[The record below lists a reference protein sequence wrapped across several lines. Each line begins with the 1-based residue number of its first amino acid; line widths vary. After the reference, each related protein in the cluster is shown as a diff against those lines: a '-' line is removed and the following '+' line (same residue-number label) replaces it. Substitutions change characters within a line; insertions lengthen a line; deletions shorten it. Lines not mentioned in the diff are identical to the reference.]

1 MEKRLQIAK
10 NIIMEESAKK
20 GFKVGKIILFGSR
33 ARGDYKEDSDWDFL
47 IIVNEELNRKEKR
60 AILECGLRT

>member
-1 MEKRLQIAK
+1 
-10 NIIMEESAKK
+10 
-20 GFKVGKIILFGSR
+20 VGKIILFGSR